1 VNRTITTTTTTRS
14 RRRRHTIPIAVVAV
28 MALVVAAC
36 GDDDDASSGTTGSS
50 ANAPADTT
58 QSGTEAPT
66 TVGSA
71 DTTAPTT
78 AGSADTTAGST
89 AGSGE
94 EVPLTDEYSMQI
106 AENKE
111 ITVDTSEF
119 AKEPPY
125 RVATIVQ
132 GPINGWGTIFDVTMN
147 ERMEETGKF
156 DMENRLY
163 VPWDFDVAN
172 QQKGIEDA
180 IAQNVDAIMLTSLS
194 RAGLAASVERA
205 TAAGVPVILCMAGAE
220 TDQFT
225 AEISAEMPRMGYE
238 SAKAV
243 ADELGG
249 EGKVVMIHGIAGVDA
264 AEFWK
269 QGAHAAF
276 DEYPGIEIVAEQNG
290 NWSTADSLEVMRAV
304 LAQQSEI
311 DAIWAGGFEM
321 GVGVVDA
328 FNEAGRDVPF
338 IGGTGITNGFLRI
351 AQEDDLDFFAVQF
364 PPAGSAECVDT
375 MVAVLEGQPVQ
386 KFTSVVS
393 VLPDVGPLGPE
404 EVDETYLPQF
414 NDDFIGPELYPD
426 AVYKEA
432 GF

>member
-1 VNRTITTTTTTRS
+1 MNRTITTTTTTTS
-14 RRRRHTIPIAVVAV
+14 RRRRHTIPIAAVAV
-28 MALVVAAC
+28 LALVAAAC
-36 GDDDDASSGTTGSS
+36 GDDDDASTGTTGSTAS
-50 ANAPADTT
+50 APADTT
-58 QSGTEAPT
+58 PSVTE
-66 TVGSA
+66 
-71 DTTAPTT
+71 APTT
-78 AGSADTTAGST
+78 AGSEDTGAPTSAGSDETGAPTTAGSEDTTAGST
-89 AGSGE
+89 GGSGE
-94 EVPLTDEYSMQI
+94 EVPLTDEYSTQI

-180 IAQNVDAIMLTSLS
+180 IAQDVDAIMLTSLS

-225 AEISAEMPRMGYE
+225 AEVSAEMPRMGYD

-243 ADELGG
+243 AEELGG
-249 EGKVVMIHGIAGVDA
+249 AGKVVMIHGIAGVDA

-276 DEYPGIEIVAEQNG
+276 DEYPDIEIVAEQNG
-290 NWSTADSLEVMRAV
+290 NWSTAELPEVMRGV
-304 LAQQSEI
+304 LRSSRRS
-311 DAIWAGGFEM
+311 M
-321 GVGVVDA
+321 RS
-328 FNEAGRDVPF
+328 GRRLQDGRRGRRRV
-338 IGGTGITNGFLRI
+338 R
-351 AQEDDLDFFAVQF
+351 
-364 PPAGSAECVDT
+364 
-375 MVAVLEGQPVQ
+375 
-386 KFTSVVS
+386 
-393 VLPDVGPLGPE
+393 
-404 EVDETYLPQF
+404 
-414 NDDFIGPELYPD
+414 
-426 AVYKEA
+426 
-432 GF
+432 